1 MTHGRPSLAGVG
13 ACPNKFPR
21 LGGGLRGGEGQP
33 PAGVNAAIQE
43 CINRLGVRDVVTY
56 QPLSRYWPLQ
66 WDETLIF
73 TGLAIVLVVVCF
85 WQVRRRL
92 T

>member
-1 MTHGRPSLAGVG
+1 
-13 ACPNKFPR
+13 
-21 LGGGLRGGEGQP
+21 
-33 PAGVNAAIQE
+33 
-43 CINRLGVRDVVTY
+43 VVTY

-73 TGLAIVLVVVCF
+73 TGLAIVLAGVCF